1 MPYRLKVIHRSTAI
15 SLAFALSL
23 VAGLALGACAGQSP
37 GGTAAPTISATT
49 QSGAPSTFNP
59 DTYQPRAIAVAS
71 LAPRFAYDTTAPL
84 DVVTKA
90 TRHQVGA
97 TIQTITYR
105 SGADLITAEV
115 VSPTAHHGR
124 LAGVVYAHG
133 GQLNDPDAFLADAL
147 AIVKHGAVAI
157 MPDVGMTMV
166 GNATT
171 DLTYVVNAVIAERRA
186 IDVLLAR
193 SDVDPRRLAFV
204 GHSWG
209 AELAAIM
216 TGAEP
221 RLDAVAIVCGWS
233 RMSTD
238 MADTASV
245 ADVPPYLDTTT
256 VLDGFR
262 YIAIKGKRK
271 ILIQYGKQDPNIP
284 QVQRTELTK
293 AAVGASV
300 TRKDYD
306 AGHDLVG
313 DASAAA
319 GRQAFLI
326 AALH

>member
-1 MPYRLKVIHRSTAI
+1 MPYRSKVIHRSIAI

-23 VAGLALGACAGQSP
+23 VAGLALGACAGKSP
-37 GGTAAPTISATT
+37 GGTATPTISATT
-49 QSGAPSTFNP
+49 PSGAPSTFDP
-59 DTYQPRAIAVAS
+59 DTYSPRTIAAAS
-71 LAPRFAYDTTAPL
+71 LAPRFAYNPKAPL

-90 TRHQVGA
+90 TRHQGAA

-105 SGADLITAEV
+105 SGADRITAEV
-115 VSPTAHHGR
+115 VFPTADHGR
-124 LAGVVYAHG
+124 LAGIVYAHG
-133 GQLNDPDAFLADAL
+133 GQQDDPDAFLADAL
-147 AIVKHGAVAI
+147 AIVRHGAVAI
-157 MPDVGMTMV
+157 MPDLGMTMV
-166 GNATT
+166 GDPTT
-171 DLTYVVNAVIAERRA
+171 DLAYVVNAVIAERRA

-193 SDVDPRRLAFV
+193 PDVDPRHLAFV

-216 TGAEP
+216 SGVEP

-245 ADVPPYLDTTT
+245 ADVPPYLDATT

-262 YIAIKGKRK
+262 YVAIKGKRK

-313 DASAAA
+313 NAPAAA
-319 GRQAFLI
+319 DRQAFLI